1 MRWILLNMPFALFVV
16 ALVGALAAMW
26 VVQGRRRE
34 AVPAAVVFAEERSSS
49 ARR

>member
-1 MRWILLNMPFALFVV
+1 MRWIFLNMPFALFVV
-16 ALVGALAAMW
+16 ALVGALTAMW

-34 AVPAAVVFAEERSSS
+34 AVPAAVFFAEEKFGS